1 MRPQAKL
8 IANALPEIGVN
19 LFPGDEVDP
28 DKPSLITLAAR
39 RGPAYSSVAV
49 CCFEAGCKQLK
60 VYVPTVVS
68 KLVQEMIEEHA
79 VSMISR
85 S

>member
-1 MRPQAKL
+1 M
-8 IANALPEIGVN
+8 N

-49 CCFEAGCKQLK
+49 CCFEAGSKQLE
-60 VYVPTVVS
+60 VHVPTVLLS
-68 KLVQEMIEEHA
+68 KLVKEKIEEHA